1 VIIGKLI
8 VVIAWSNPFSFGNG
22 QRNVHRCAPGDHP
35 AQPGIGGIVTSS
47 RKVYKSNSWI
57 PDRPDGFF
65 GGPVAMIAD
74 DEYLEAFVCL
84 TDGRR

>member
-1 VIIGKLI
+1 VIIVSL
-8 VVIAWSNPFSFGNG
+8 VVIDEQSIFLWQWSA
-22 QRNVHRCAPGDHP
+22 QRSSCAPGDHP

-65 GGPVAMIAD
+65 GA
-74 DEYLEAFVCL
+74 
-84 TDGRR
+84 RRNDRR